1 MLTMAHDVFISHSTN
16 DKAVGDAVCATLEAA
31 KIRCWIAPRDMQAG
45 LEFPGQITRAIREC
59 KVMVLIFSTH
69 SNTSSDVLREVR
81 LAAEEHHHVLQFKI
95 ENVAPNDDLKYF
107 LSAPHWLDAL
117 TPPLERH
124 LERLVPAIKA
134 LMALQDEESHHLP
147 SHLPSTEVELADAT
161 LFSATLVLSK
171 ALAPK
176 SEFFEKLQPLF
187 APFLGEKTDDV
198 IASMVE
204 RETILST
211 GSGFGLGFPHGY
223 RPYIKRFV
231 AGILR
236 IPDGCDWHAA
246 DDKPV
251 FTVLPYVGGGQARSR
266 QALMIMGAAH
276 KSVVK
281 ILSSVGDRPPDDQ
294 TFSEIITAVR
304 SAMIDAGLSVGFV
317 SFQ

>member
-1 MLTMAHDVFISHSTN
+1 MLAVAHDVFISHSTK

-31 KIRCWIAPRDMQAG
+31 KIRCWIGPRDVQPG

-69 SNTSSDVLREVR
+69 SNASSDVLREVR
-81 LAAEEHHHVLQFKI
+81 LAAAEHHHVLQFKI
-95 ENVAPNDDLKYF
+95 ENAAPNDDLKYF

-134 LMALQDEESHHLP
+134 LIALQDEDSHHLP

-171 ALAPK
+171 TLAPK
-176 SEFFEKLQPLF
+176 SEFFEKLRPLL
-187 APFLGEKTDDV
+187 APFLGEKTGDV
-198 IASMVE
+198 IASMDE
-204 RETILST
+204 RETISST
-211 GSGFGLGFPHGY
+211 GGGFGLGFPHGY

-251 FTVLPYVGGGQARSR
+251 FTVLLYVGGGQYLGMKDFMNR
-266 QALMIMGAAH
+266 GA
-276 KSVVK
+276 
-281 ILSSVGDRPPDDQ
+281 G
-294 TFSEIITAVR
+294 
-304 SAMIDAGLSVGFV
+304 
-317 SFQ
+317 